1 MKRILRNL
9 NFNKIALFL
18 GYIFIFISIILLI
31 KIMIMEKE
39 LDEVIK
45 KEVIITE
52 QIKEME

>member
-18 GYIFIFISIILLI
+18 GCIFIFISIILLI
-31 KIMIMEKE
+31 KTIIMEKE
-39 LDEVIK
+39 LDEIIK
-45 KEVIITE
+45 EEAIITE

>member
-18 GYIFIFISIILLI
+18 GCIFIFISIILLI
-31 KIMIMEKE
+31 KIIIMEKE
-39 LDEVIK
+39 LDEIIK
-45 KEVIITE
+45 EEAIITE